1 MMIKHLINTTEHDKE
16 ARPSSRFT
24 RAYLRVWCAE
34 AEGTSKA
41 QGTRLLWQKQKEE
54 EPGFYLFLLL
64 LFCADLEKKEQMDF

>member
-1 MMIKHLINTTEHDKE
+1 VVC
-16 ARPSSRFT
+16 RSR
-24 RAYLRVWCAE
+24 RH
-34 AEGTSKA
+34 KA